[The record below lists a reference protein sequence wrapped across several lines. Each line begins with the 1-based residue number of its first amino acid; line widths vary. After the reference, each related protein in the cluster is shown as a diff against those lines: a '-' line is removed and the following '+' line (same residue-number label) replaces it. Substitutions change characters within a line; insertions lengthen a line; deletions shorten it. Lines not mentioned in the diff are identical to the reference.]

1 MSNIATLQNAG
12 LIPQNAN
19 FNPADTQTIESLS
32 QDEVNALI
40 SISQKLTPDFI
51 ARNFGGGA
59 GVARPAA
66 PGAPARQSLGI
77 VF

>member
-1 MSNIATLQNAG
+1 MSNVATLQNAG

-19 FNPADTQTIESLS
+19 FSPSDTQIIESLS
-32 QDEVNALI
+32 PAEVNALI

-51 ARNFGGGA
+51 ARNFGGGGGAAPAAA
-59 GVARPAA
+59 GGPARP
-66 PGAPARQSLGI
+66 SLGI

>member
-12 LIPQNAN
+12 LIPQNAT
-19 FNPADTQTIESLS
+19 FNAADTQTIESLS
-32 QDEVNALI
+32 QDEVDALI

-51 ARNFGGGA
+51 ARNFGGGV
-59 GVARPAA
+59 VARPAA
-66 PGAPARQSLGI
+66 PGAPGRQTLGI